1 MLLDAPASQEW
12 AVIVALLTG
21 SLWAAFCTRAP
32 PGSVVTDFR
41 TDPDDNRGDNDDNA
55 VAESEDEVEDAGSGE
70 DCKDEDAGD
79 DDGSTDDDDEGFR
92 YNDDDYHDQDGAEE
106 ARAARA
112 AAEPRCGG

>member
-1 MLLDAPASQEW
+1 M
-12 AVIVALLTG
+12 
-21 SLWAAFCTRAP
+21 
-32 PGSVVTDFR
+32 GSVPHAGPARVG
-41 TDPDDNRGDNDDNA
+41 GDRFQDRPGRQPWRQRRQKHA
-55 VAESEDEVEDAGSGE
+55 VAEGEDEVEDDGSGE
-70 DCKDEDAGD
+70 DCKDEDAGG